1 MSDQP
6 LKVFLE
12 LYAERGIAVLPAV
25 YGEKR
30 PSVEWKIFQENGPSK
45 AQVKEW
51 FKEGVYNIAVLCGT
65 PSGNLVVLDF
75 DDVSVYTK
83 FFDKEKIE
91 KETLVVETGSGKIH
105 VYMRSDKP
113 VESFRIPQLKLEVR
127 STGNIVIAPPSK
139 HPSGGF
145 YKFVNPEVKSL
156 ITVTDLADAVWRKA
170 EKLGVKTPIDVFSE
184 TAEECGEAPY
194 EGPDP
199 PCIAKLLHGV
209 EEGYRNEATMRIATY
224 WLKFKRNL
232 DKGKTLERLKHWNR
246 HNKPPLPERELESV
260 VESALKLGRSYGCRH
275 NQAWCSLD
283 ACVLMRNRL
292 LRAEAEEEAEK
303 IISSSN
309 VLEAL
314 KPHLDNILAGEDENK
329 QLAFLLML
337 SGKIDDASLKQMVLL
352 KGESGAGKSKLMTV
366 ADAFRVKDV
375 GRFSA
380 HALDYTD
387 LENFDVLRPKELG
400 AMDQEFQGVSTVKF
414 LSSDDRGYTVE
425 VAERDVESGRF
436 TTHQYR
442 IPPITLVTST
452 IRVSLDPQFE
462 RRAWI
467 LNPDESKE
475 QTERIRIWKANLERD
490 KAAKQLGLLKE
501 TSYEHS
507 LRVLKA
513 VVRKLEP
520 HAIILPFPD
529 SLTQI
534 LNSTRLRVR
543 GDYDK
548 IIALVKL
555 HAFLHQRVLPKAQ
568 GANGHKVVFVSPQ
581 YALDALKVA
590 LKPFVTMTTELED
603 RSRRLIAILRENNVK
618 EAGDSVESELRG
630 KIAVQMGRSDKT
642 VYRYLQNLCDAGYM
656 TKEKVSAK
664 GNPASFKLLV
674 DLDVIEEKAAV
685 TLDISNASKTI
696 SLEAVKEAEN
706 WLNSILD
713 KITFTDGWSTY
724 KLRETMNISI
734 AHEVGS
740 QKTPSVNHVLSE
752 MPSEP
757 KSSSSQPTEPSTLL
771 ALKMSQMAIPV
782 SQTDIQHDKVEK
794 RASGD
799 VVQLLCEQW
808 PKDGLQ
814 KEESLQLIMCLGNY
828 AKHDAEQ
835 LFERLVEEGRLAWID
850 RGGVTVW
857 LWV

>member
-6 LKVFLE
+6 LRVFLE
-12 LYAERGIAVLPAV
+12 LYEELGIAVLPAV

-30 PSVEWKIFQENGPSK
+30 PSVEWKMFQGEGPSK
-45 AQVKEW
+45 ARIKEW
-51 FKEGVYNIAVLCGT
+51 FKDGEHNIAVLCGV
-65 PSGNLVVLDF
+65 PSVNLVVLDF
-75 DDVSVYTK
+75 DDPAVYLQ
-83 FFDKEKIE
+83 FFETEKIE
-91 KETLVVETGSGKIH
+91 KETMVVRTGGGKIH
-105 VYMRSDKP
+105 VYLRSDRS
-113 VESFRIPQLKLEVR
+113 VASFKVPQLKLEVR
-127 STGNIVIAPPSK
+127 STGNVVIAPPSK

-145 YKFVNPEVKSL
+145 YKFVNPGVKRI
-156 ITVTDLADAVWRKA
+156 ITVTDLESSIWRKA
-170 EKLGVKTPIDVFSE
+170 EELGVKTPVDVFAE
-184 TAEECGEAPY
+184 AAEEYGEAPF

-199 PCIAKLLHGV
+199 PCIVALLHGV
-209 EEGYRNEATMRIATY
+209 QEGYRNEAAMRIATY
-224 WLKFKRNL
+224 WLKFKRDV
-232 DKGKTLERLKHWNR
+232 DKAKALAKLKNWNR
-246 HNKPPLPERELESV
+246 HSKPPLPERELESV

-275 NQAWCSLD
+275 NQTWCSLD

-337 SGKIDDASLKQMVLL
+337 SGKIDDVSLKQMVLL

-387 LENFDVLRPKELG
+387 LENFEVLRLKELG

-501 TSYEHS
+501 TTYEHS

-529 SLTQI
+529 SLT
-534 LNSTRLRVR
+534 
-543 GDYDK
+543 
-548 IIALVKL
+548 
-555 HAFLHQRVLPKAQ
+555 
-568 GANGHKVVFVSPQ
+568 
-581 YALDALKVA
+581 
-590 LKPFVTMTTELED
+590 
-603 RSRRLIAILRENNVK
+603 
-618 EAGDSVESELRG
+618 
-630 KIAVQMGRSDKT
+630 
-642 VYRYLQNLCDAGYM
+642 
-656 TKEKVSAK
+656 
-664 GNPASFKLLV
+664 
-674 DLDVIEEKAAV
+674 
-685 TLDISNASKTI
+685 
-696 SLEAVKEAEN
+696 
-706 WLNSILD
+706 
-713 KITFTDGWSTY
+713 
-724 KLRETMNISI
+724 
-734 AHEVGS
+734 
-740 QKTPSVNHVLSE
+740 
-752 MPSEP
+752 
-757 KSSSSQPTEPSTLL
+757 
-771 ALKMSQMAIPV
+771 
-782 SQTDIQHDKVEK
+782 
-794 RASGD
+794 
-799 VVQLLCEQW
+799 
-808 PKDGLQ
+808 
-814 KEESLQLIMCLGNY
+814 
-828 AKHDAEQ
+828 
-835 LFERLVEEGRLAWID
+835 
-850 RGGVTVW
+850 
-857 LWV
+857 